1 MSVEHKKIGEIRH
14 GMLVL
19 VGISKAD
26 TRAQAENAA
35 RRLIEL
41 RIFRDES
48 GKMNRDIRQT
58 GGSLLVVSNFT
69 LYADCRKG
77 RRPSFDRAAKPQ
89 PAQSLYEH
97 FVGQLRQQGLDVQTG
112 IFGAEMQVSLV
123 NDGPVTLILESDA
136 TQIEASIS

>member
-1 MSVEHKKIGEIRH
+1 
-14 GMLVL
+14 MLVL